1 MLQKLIAT
9 QLNDELWMIDDGVCH
24 CYLVVGSARALLLDT
39 GLGVG
44 NIRETAAEITDLPL
58 TLVITHEHMDHLGGV
73 SLFRDAYISKLE
85 TGCLPASVTPHY
97 VSDGDLFDLG
107 GVVLEVMALPG
118 HSAGSIALLNRA
130 KGYLL
135 SGDLFESEK
144 ILLHCPTS
152 DPEQYSA
159 SVKRVLSLR
168 GQVTKIYP
176 AHLEYP
182 LGMDLVEKVSACVEE
197 YLTGKHE
204 AEPYLLVIPG
214 KEVWVR
220 QFTFGGISIT
230 LRK

>member
-1 MLQKLIAT
+1 MLQELTKT
-9 QLNDELWMIDDGVCH
+9 QLDDELWMIDDGLCH
-24 CYLVVGSARALLLDT
+24 CYLVVGSERALLLDT

-58 TLVITHEHMDHLGGV
+58 TLVITHEHKDHLGGV
-73 SLFRDAYISKLE
+73 SLFHDAYISE
-85 TGCLPASVTPHY
+85 IEANCLPASVTPHY
-97 VSDGDLFDLG
+97 VRDGDIFDLG
-107 GVVLEVMALPG
+107 GVTLEVMALPG

-135 SGDLFESEK
+135 SGDLFESEQ

-152 DPEQYSA
+152 DPEQYFA

-168 GQVTKIYP
+168 GQVTKLYP

-182 LGMDLVEKVSACVEE
+182 LGMELVEKASICVEE

-204 AEPYLLVIPG
+204 APPYLLVIPG

-220 QFTFGGISIT
+220 RFTFGGISIT
-230 LRK
+230 LRD